1 MSIRVR
7 EKQKQSNL
15 YHKTDLYDKL
25 KIPVRDH
32 LLELTN
38 DLELVVIL
46 NQIIFSKKEKLTLN
60 DIKRLTL
67 NEKTKQTLRRKLD
80 RLVDLGLI
88 HKHKSNNLIYN
99 QYLYE
104 ATDVVIS
111 DNQDILGLIEGSDLK
126 YDFSYLTAV
135 ILNKFRTYALAG
147 ESEVRISAGKLKSI
161 LGINNSESSIRL
173 VLKQLISDNYLS
185 SELVYGVYN
194 YKINVSKIT
203 NNYSSED
210 IDKFAEEIIYI
221 YKEYLKKINISFN
234 PNRFKSYKITVKR
247 MLIDGYNPLILK
259 HIFSYIALNWY
270 DFKEEVITP
279 VKVKKTYDGLYS
291 LSKSLSKRKA
301 KRFVYKLRNNLL
313 EESKSVPATVHLK
326 EEPNKVNDIE
336 IWSKALNYVDNLKN
350 TLQKWY
356 YDSLAG
362 VSDIDYDDFYQEAL
376 KIAYEYFKKNCN
388 DDNYTTST
396 IKYRLKDYMFH
407 KRAFIDTID
416 NKNSII
422 NYEYEID
429 NLNLAINQ
437 NNEIQVE
444 VDFDDNI
451 GINKLLSVLDD
462 RSKFI
467 IKHYVGFDGHSLT
480 FKEIGNKLN
489 LSESLIARTYKKA
502 MLMLKK
508 HFPPD
513 QEKSIRKLI
522 NM

>member
-1 MSIRVR
+1 MSIRVS
-7 EKQKQSNL
+7 EKQKKSNF
-15 YHKTDLYDKL
+15 YHKTDLYDRV
-25 KIPVRDH
+25 KIPVRDY
-32 LLELTN
+32 LLDLTN

-67 NEKTKQTLRRKLD
+67 NEKTKQTIRKKLD
-80 RLVDLGLI
+80 KLVELGLI

-99 QYLYE
+99 QDLYE

-126 YDFSYLTAV
+126 YDFNYLTAV

-147 ESEVRISAGKLKSI
+147 ESEVRISAGKLKSM

-173 VLKQLISDNYLS
+173 VLKQLILDNYLS

-194 YKINVSKIT
+194 YKINISKIT
-203 NNYSSED
+203 NNYSNED
-210 IDKFAEEIIYI
+210 IEKFTEEIIYI
-221 YKEYLKKINISFN
+221 YKEYLKKINILFN
-234 PNRFKSYKITVKR
+234 PNQFKSYKITIKR
-247 MLIDGYNPLILK
+247 MMIDGYNPLILK
-259 HIFSYIALNWY
+259 HIFTYIALNWY
-270 DFKEEVITP
+270 NFKEEVITP
-279 VKVKKTYDGLYS
+279 GKIKKTYDDLYK

-301 KRFVYKLRNNLL
+301 KRFIYKLRNNLL
-313 EESKSVPATVHLK
+313 EEVKPATYQK
-326 EEPNKVNDIE
+326 KEPNKISDIE
-336 IWSKALNYVDNLKN
+336 IWSKALNYVENLKGK
-350 TLQKWY
+350 LQKWY

-376 KIAYEYFKKNCN
+376 KIAYEYLKKNYN
-388 DDNYTTST
+388 DSSHTIST
-396 IKYRLKDYMFH
+396 IKYRLKDYMYH
-407 KRAFIDTID
+407 KRAFLDTVD
-416 NKNSII
+416 NKNSIV

-429 NLNLAINQ
+429 NLNLAIHNDD
-437 NNEIQVE
+437 NNEIRVE

-451 GINKLLSVLDD
+451 GIKKILSVLDD

-467 IKHYVGFDGHSLT
+467 VKHYIGYDGHSLT

-502 MLMLKK
+502 MLVLKQ

-513 QEKSIRKLI
+513 QENNIRNLI
-522 NM
+522 TK